1 MLILALETATIP
13 GSVSLARDG
22 EVIGE
27 IELPRDKY
35 ISEALLPA
43 IDGLLGRAGAGPE
56 NLDVLAF
63 AIGPGSF
70 TGLRVGLA
78 TIKGLA
84 LALGIP
90 IAAVSSLCVIAAA
103 ASPQG
108 GGVIR
113 AVIDAGRGEVFSGVF
128 RAEAGRVDVLEE
140 EKRIRWA
147 DFWTEVRSEEI
158 VAGLIPESEGA
169 RARDRG
175 ALAAPLRPS
184 AGGVARLAFDRM
196 ARGDKKPMAIDE
208 VSIRYLKPSWAEE
221 VLGERGAI
229 TGIAAESVKAG
240 AGGRGIT
247 IEGMRPE
254 DLGSVLSIEKSSFS
268 NPWTMAHFMAELA
281 APPGVSVP
289 LVARNSDG
297 RPVGFL
303 CGRIAAGEAEIL
315 DLAVEAD
322 RRRWGI
328 GTKLLTAFLDKSRAA
343 GVSRVHLEVR
353 ASNTR
358 AQLFYR
364 RFGFQGVGRR
374 PAYYRRPTEDAILLT
389 LDMTKT
395 VASTGQ
401 FVQS

>member
-13 GSVSLARDG
+13 GSVALARDG

-27 IELPRDKY
+27 IELPRDRY

-43 IDGLLGRAGAGPE
+43 VDDLLGHAGVGLKD
-56 NLDVLAF
+56 LDILAL

-78 TIKGLA
+78 TMKGLA
-84 LALGIP
+84 IVLGVP
-90 IAAVSSLCVIAAA
+90 IAPVSSLGAVAAAVSWR
-103 ASPQG
+103 G
-108 GGVIR
+108 GGVVR
-113 AVIDAGRGEVFSGVF
+113 AVIDAGRGDVFGGVF
-128 RAEAGRVDVLEE
+128 RAEAGRVETIEE

-147 DFWTEVRSEEI
+147 DFWTEVRSGEI
-158 VAGLIPESEGA
+158 IAGLVPESERA
-169 RARDRG
+169 RAKDRG
-175 ALAAPLRPS
+175 AFVDPLHPS
-184 AGGVARLAFDRM
+184 AGGVARRAFDRI
-196 ARGDKKPMAIDE
+196 ARGIASPKAMDV

-229 TGIAAESVKAG
+229 TGIVAGSAAAG
-240 AGGRGIT
+240 VGGRGIA

-254 DLGSVLSIEKSSFS
+254 DLGSVLAIEESSFS
-268 NPWTMAHFMAELA
+268 NPWPMAHFKAELA
-281 APPGVSVP
+281 APHGASVP
-289 LVARNSDG
+289 LVARNADG
-297 RPVGFL
+297 RLVGFL

-328 GTKLLTAFLDKSRAA
+328 GTRLLTAFLDKARAA

-358 AQLFYR
+358 AQLFYG
-364 RFGFQGVGRR
+364 RFGFQGAGRR
-374 PAYYRRPTEDAILLT
+374 PAYYRRPTEDALLLA

-395 VASTGQ
+395 VASAGQ
-401 FVQS
+401 DV